1 MISGYLFCDNWSVSV
16 VVVSWLIHYNF
27 LNSPLP
33 IGFSSHCWLLP
44 RFMISLGLQKGSTLI
59 LSFISQNL
67 SIKKNILLWIILIIW
82 KIVCTIK
89 ARQLFYF
96 FLLLL
101 FILLPFWGNY
111 QALILTNIHKKV
123 HTNQRNDII
132 QWINQGS
139 RHIRIKGFSSFHCL
153 VCCSWFIHVTFL
165 VQAIALWVKEIHFN
179 YEVCISKKE
188 LNSLIPIISGII
200 RSSVFYLSS
209 SYTFLVLIN
218 MFVMSFAIH
227 SILC

>member
-1 MISGYLFCDNWSVSV
+1 MISGYLFCDNSSVSV

-33 IGFSSHCWLLP
+33 IGFNSHCWLLP

-132 QWINQGS
+132 QWISQGS
-139 RHIRIKGFSSFHCL
+139 RHVRIKGSHLFIAWCVAVGLYMWHFWYKQLLCGLKKYTLIMKFVSLKRNLILLFPSFL
-153 VCCSWFIHVTFL
+153 
-165 VQAIALWVKEIHFN
+165 AL
-179 YEVCISKKE
+179 
-188 LNSLIPIISGII
+188 SGA
-200 RSSVFYLSS
+200 LSS
-209 SYTFLVLIN
+209 TFRHN
-218 MFVMSFAIH
+218 IH
-227 SILC
+227 S